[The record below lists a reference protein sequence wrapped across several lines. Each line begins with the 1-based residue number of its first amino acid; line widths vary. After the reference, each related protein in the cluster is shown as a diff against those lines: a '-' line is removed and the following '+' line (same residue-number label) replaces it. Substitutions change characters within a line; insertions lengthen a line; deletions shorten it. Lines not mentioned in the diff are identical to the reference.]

1 MAATSIASA
10 GSKRSVVSFGCSGP
24 RALRLFC
31 FPCAGGSAATCEGW
45 AEFLPGV
52 EVCAIELPGRGALF
66 RRPPLRRLAAMV
78 DFAVEAIE
86 PLANLPFA
94 LFGHSMG
101 GVTALEVAREL
112 SRRDKRAA
120 CLIVSSCPPPH
131 LPSRRGFLLH
141 TLPDGRLVEELTKL
155 EGVPDALLRKRDML
169 EAFLPTIR
177 ADLEARETWTSQ
189 TGDIGLPILAA
200 AGVTD
205 RLVWPADLAEW
216 SKYTSRR
223 FRVAQLDGGHF
234 FIRSHQSA
242 FLALVH
248 ETLIESTPPA
258 WWHGQVAAGREGAAI
273 PAGAAAK

>member
-66 RRPPLRRLAAMV
+66 RRPPLRRLA
-78 DFAVEAIE
+78 
-86 PLANLPFA
+86 NLPFA

-112 SRRDKRAA
+112 IRRDKRAA

-234 FIRSHQSA
+234 FVVLSYGDSH
-242 FLALVH
+242 ALVH
-248 ETLIESTPPA
+248 GTLIESTPPA